1 MIFSVSD
8 DCRPARDTD
17 GDVSTPHS
25 GLHGCALATWPDTR
39 FVFGSMA
46 MRGTPTPAPVAHNIF
61 FKWHS
66 PTNT

>member
-25 GLHGCALATWPDTR
+25 GLHGCGLHHIA
-39 FVFGSMA
+39 SNMA
-46 MRGTPTPAPVAHNIF
+46 
-61 FKWHS
+61 
-66 PTNT
+66 